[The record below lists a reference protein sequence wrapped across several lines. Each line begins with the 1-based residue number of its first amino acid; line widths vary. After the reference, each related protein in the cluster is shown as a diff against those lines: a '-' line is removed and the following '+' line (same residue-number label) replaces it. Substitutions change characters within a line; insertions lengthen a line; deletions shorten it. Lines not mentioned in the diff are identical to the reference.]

1 MRPLLPVLAFVVA
14 GFAAASGIASAAAPR
29 GAVAVSADVTP
40 FDSSY
45 ARVLARYVARGLVD
59 YKGLKGHAGP
69 LTDYVH
75 RLATVDT
82 TGWSRTRQV
91 AFWINAYNALTLER
105 VVRAYPVTSITKIKP
120 TLGVLPGK
128 GVWKEPV
135 RVAGGATT
143 LDAIEHEILRA
154 RFGEPRIHFA
164 INCASKSCPPLASRP
179 YTAQGLDAELDAAA
193 RGFIGDP
200 RFNEFDEPPAP
211 LRLSKIFEWYGDDFV
226 RAAGSVPAY
235 LRRYLSP
242 ERAARLVP
250 EGARVTFLP
259 YDWSLNEQ

>member
-1 MRPLLPVLAFVVA
+1 MRPLLRVLAFTVALSA
-14 GFAAASGIASAAAPR
+14 GFAAAGAQAS
-29 GAVAVSADVTP
+29 SAGVTP
-40 FDSSY
+40 SDSAY
-45 ARVLARYVARGLVD
+45 ARVLATYVARGLVD
-59 YKGLKGHAGP
+59 YKGLMAHAGP

-75 RLATVDT
+75 RLATADT
-82 TGWSRTRQV
+82 TGWSRARQI

-105 VVRAYPVTSITKIKP
+105 VVRAYPVSSITKIKP

-135 RVAGGATT
+135 RVAGGTTT

-164 INCASKSCPPLASRP
+164 INCASRSCPPLASRP

-200 RFNEFDEPPAP
+200 RFNQFAEPPAP

-226 RAAGSVPAY
+226 HAAGSVPAY
-235 LRRYLSP
+235 VRRYLPP

-250 EGARVTFLP
+250 DGARVTFLP